1 MPFRQVPVSRRS
13 RPAPARHSGAS
24 AATGPGTGPVVVVE
38 VRSEWQ
44 EGPGRLTVPSLP
56 ASVSR
61 IRRFASAACSRVADG
76 DLCET
81 VELLVSEVATNAL
94 VHGAGD
100 VRVDV
105 HTEGDAIRIEVSDDS
120 TALPVPR
127 HAGLEGES
135 GRGMALV
142 EMLSS
147 DWGTVSRPGGK
158 TVWFEVRPVC
168 AG

>member
-1 MPFRQVPVSRRS
+1 MSPRS
-13 RPAPARHSGAS
+13 RPGRACRSGAS
-24 AATGPGTGPVVVVE
+24 APTRPGTGPDVVVE
-38 VRSEWQ
+38 VRGEWQ

-100 VRVDV
+100 VQVDV
-105 HTEGDAIRIEVSDDS
+105 HTQGDAIRIEVSDDS

-127 HAGLEGES
+127 HAGLDGES

-158 TVWFEVRPVC
+158 TVWFEVRPVG

>member
-1 MPFRQVPVSRRS
+1 MRDVPVPGGGCPEGFRS
-13 RPAPARHSGAS
+13 S
-24 AATGPGTGPVVVVE
+24 GPGYVLSVVVE
-38 VRSEWQ
+38 VRGEWQ

-61 IRRFASAACSRVADG
+61 IRRFAVAACR
-76 DLCET
+76 DLAAASVCDT

-105 HTEGDAIRIEVSDDS
+105 RTRGGSVRVEVSDDS

-127 HAGLEGES
+127 EAGADGEN

-142 EMLSS
+142 VALSS
-147 DWGTVSRPGGK
+147 DWGTQARPGGK
-158 TVWFEVRPVC
+158 TVWFEVR
-168 AG
+168 G

>member
-1 MPFRQVPVSRRS
+1 MTAEVRGEWQQ
-13 RPAPARHSGAS
+13 
-24 AATGPGTGPVVVVE
+24 GPGQL
-38 VRSEWQ
+38 S
-44 EGPGRLTVPSLP
+44 VPSLP

-61 IRRFASAACSRVADG
+61 IRRFAAAACREVAG
-76 DLCET
+76 GSVCET

-105 HTEGDAIRIEVSDDS
+105 HTSGSAVRIEVSDDS

-127 HAGLEGES
+127 DAGPDGES

-142 EMLSS
+142 EALSS
-147 DWGTVSRPGGK
+147 RWGTDARADGK
-158 TVWFEVRPVC
+158 TVWFEVR
-168 AG
+168 G

>member
-1 MPFRQVPVSRRS
+1 MGFR
-13 RPAPARHSGAS
+13 SGAS
-24 AATGPGTGPVVVVE
+24 GYVPAVVVE

-44 EGPGRLTVPSLP
+44 DGPEQLTVPSLP

-61 IRRFASAACSRVADG
+61 IRRFAVAACRDVAGGRV
-76 DLCET
+76 CET

-105 HTEGDAIRIEVSDDS
+105 RTQGGSVRIEVSDDS
-120 TALPVPR
+120 PAVPVPR
-127 HAGLEGES
+127 DAGLDGES

-142 EMLSS
+142 AALSD
-147 DWGTVSRPGGK
+147 DWGTEPRAGGK
-158 TVWFEVRPVC
+158 TVWFEVR
-168 AG
+168 G

>member
-1 MPFRQVPVSRRS
+1 V
-13 RPAPARHSGAS
+13 RPPRTCGR
-24 AATGPGTGPVVVVE
+24 GPVPRFRPDRAGYGPHVVVQ

-44 EGPGRLTVPSLP
+44 EGTGRLTVPSLP

-61 IRRFASAACSRVADG
+61 IRRFAVAACREVAGGQVCD
-76 DLCET
+76 T

-105 HTEGDAIRIEVSDDS
+105 HTQGGAVRIEVSDDS

-127 HAGLEGES
+127 DAGPEGEN

-142 EMLSS
+142 EALSS
-147 DWGTVSRPGGK
+147 DWGTEARPDGK
-158 TVWFEVRPVC
+158 TVWFEVR
-168 AG
+168 A